1 MKFKSVFKLSMLL
14 VGSMMA
20 ANAVAAPN
28 TEPAKIKLLRPYAN
42 GTMFVQMN
50 TTTLTDGG
58 TCSSVYRVQN
68 DQPGAKAV
76 IATLLTAYALE
87 SDVEIELPTS
97 TGCTGFGTPIQSVYL
112 R

>member
-1 MKFKSVFKLSMLL
+1 MKIRSFLKLC
-14 VGSMMA
+14 VVCVAGVMA
-20 ANAVAAPN
+20 FNVAASPN
-28 TEPAKIKLLRPYAN
+28 TEPSEIRLLRPYAN
-42 GTMFVQMN
+42 GTMFVQIASGD
-50 TTTLTDGG
+50 LSDGG
-58 TCSSVYRVQN
+58 SCSTVYRVRD

-87 SDVEIELPTS
+87 AEVEIELPTA